1 MKGKFYNFGNTLC
14 IINRNERKVTIMLL
28 TKEAYRQKEKELEQ
42 LKIKLQ
48 DVRKEKALHILQSPG
63 DDRHDNFGF
72 EQAEIQERAV
82 IKDINDL
89 TIELENATIVETF
102 EDKSK
107 QIVQVGD
114 LVRLK
119 LDYGNDD
126 VFETEYRLQ
135 ALPSSEEATVTL
147 NSPIGKTIFQKEIGF
162 LGECR
167 IANGNKVKIQ
177 ILEIN

>member
-1 MKGKFYNFGNTLC
+1 
-14 IINRNERKVTIMLL
+14 MLL
-28 TKEAYRQKEKELEQ
+28 TKEAYRKKEMELKSLNEKLKE
-42 LKIKLQ
+42 
-48 DVRKEKALHILQSPG
+48 VRKEKALQISQSDG

-82 IKDINDL
+82 IKNIRDL
-89 TIELENATIVETF
+89 TAQLRDVTIVETV

-114 LVRLK
+114 LVKLK
-119 LDYGNDD
+119 LDYGDDD

-147 NSPIGKTIFQKEIGF
+147 NSPIGKTIFQKEVGF

>member
-1 MKGKFYNFGNTLC
+1 
-14 IINRNERKVTIMLL
+14 MLL
-28 TKEAYRQKEKELEQ
+28 TKEAYRQKEKELERLNEK
-42 LKIKLQ
+42 LKEI
-48 DVRKEKALHILQSPG
+48 RKEKGLQISQSDG

-82 IKDINDL
+82 IKNIRDL
-89 TIELENATIVETF
+89 SAQLRDVTIVETV
-102 EDKSK
+102 ENKSK

-114 LVRLK
+114 LVKLK
-119 LDYGNDD
+119 LDYVDDD

-147 NSPIGKTIFQKEIGF
+147 NSPIGKTIFQKEVGF

>member
-1 MKGKFYNFGNTLC
+1 
-14 IINRNERKVTIMLL
+14 MLL
-28 TKEAYRQKEKELEQ
+28 TKEAYRQKEKELERLNEK
-42 LKIKLQ
+42 LKEI
-48 DVRKEKALHILQSPG
+48 RKEKGLQISQSDG

-82 IKDINDL
+82 IKNIRDL
-89 TIELENATIVETF
+89 SAQLRDVTIVETV
-102 EDKSK
+102 ENKSK

-114 LVRLK
+114 LVKLK
-119 LDYGNDD
+119 LDYRDDD

-147 NSPIGKTIFQKEIGF
+147 NSPIGKTIFQKEVGF

>member
-1 MKGKFYNFGNTLC
+1 
-14 IINRNERKVTIMLL
+14 MLL
-28 TKEAYRQKEKELEQ
+28 TKEAYRQKEKELER
-42 LKIKLQ
+42 LNEKLQ
-48 DVRKEKALHILQSPG
+48 EVRKEKALQISQSDG

-82 IKDINDL
+82 IKNIRDL
-89 TIELENATIVETF
+89 TAQLRDVTIVETI

-114 LVRLK
+114 LVKLK
-119 LDYGNDD
+119 LDYGDD
-126 VFETEYRLQ
+126 DAFETEYRLQ

-147 NSPIGKTIFQKEIGF
+147 NSPIGKTIFQKEVGF